1 MKLLGANNFIKM
13 PTGTFYV
20 QYWLDTQKE
29 CMEIVREFLK
39 SPDEFLKNRIFD
51 LEVFG
56 GNSGSMM
63 FDDSEEDY
71 VFYYD
76 ANVVGDASP
85 STTLYLVI
93 EEDELP
99 DEIVFNGNSGRFK
112 LSKKEVIDIKN
123 YFVENAHEH
132 YEDNWAIKELDK
144 LSKSGNTIV
153 DINILG

>member
-20 QYWLDTQKE
+20 QYWLETQKE
-29 CMEIVREFLK
+29 CIELVKNFLK
-39 SPDEFLKNRIFD
+39 SPDEFLKNGIKD

-56 GNSGSMM
+56 DNSGSMM
-63 FDDSEEDY
+63 LDDSEEDY
-71 VFYYD
+71 VWHYD

-85 STTLYLVI
+85 STTLYLVV

-99 DEIVFNGNSGRFK
+99 EEIVFNGNSGRFK
-112 LSKKEVIDIKN
+112 LSKKEVVDIKN
-123 YFVENAHEH
+123 YFIENVHEP
-132 YEDNWAIKELDK
+132 YKDDWAIKELDK

-153 DINILG
+153 DINIVG